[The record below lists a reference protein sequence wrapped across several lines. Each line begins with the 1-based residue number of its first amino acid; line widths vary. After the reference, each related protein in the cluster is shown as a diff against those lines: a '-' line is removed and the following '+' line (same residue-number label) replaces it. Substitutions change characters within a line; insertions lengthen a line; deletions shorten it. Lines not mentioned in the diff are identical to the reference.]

1 MSAIVVP
8 IVKYSYIDSHH
19 WNLDKP
25 SDVGNYT
32 RLILSTPSSGT
43 PVRLEPGRVNY
54 IRTGIRINPMASG
67 YRFRIENSP
76 IVKEAPFY
84 ILEYSNYEIDE
95 LYVKIISMRNIEL
108 DYRRVIA
115 QIVVEANP
123 IILHQTVI
131 SSYTGASSTT
141 VISGAGA
148 SSAGGT
154 ASSTVREP
162 TTMFSSDSDS
172 D

>member
-1 MSAIVVP
+1 MASASSVVP
-8 IVKYSYIDSHH
+8 IVKYSYIDHHH

-25 SDVGNYT
+25 SDVGNYS
-32 RLILSTPSSGT
+32 RLILTTPTGGT
-43 PVRLEPGRVNY
+43 PVRLEPGRINY

-84 ILEYSNYEIDE
+84 ILEYSNYEMDE
-95 LYVKIISMRNIEL
+95 LYVKIISMRNMEL
-108 DYRRVIA
+108 DPHRVVG

-123 IILHQTVI
+123 IILHQNVVP
-131 SSYTGASSTT
+131 SYTGASTVARTT
-141 VISGAGA
+141 E
-148 SSAGGT
+148 
-154 ASSTVREP
+154 TVS
-162 TTMFSSDSDS
+162 MFSSDSDS

>member
-1 MSAIVVP
+1 MATVVP

-25 SDVGNYT
+25 SDVGNYA
-32 RLILSTPSSGT
+32 RLILTTPTGGT
-43 PVRLEPGRVNY
+43 PVRLEPGMINY

-84 ILEYSNYEIDE
+84 ILEYSNYEMDE
-95 LYVKIISMRNIEL
+95 LYVKIVSMRNMEL
-108 DYRRVIA
+108 DPHRVVA

-123 IILHQTVI
+123 IILHQCVLP
-131 SSYTGASSTT
+131 SYTGAST
-141 VISGAGA
+141 
-148 SSAGGT
+148 T
-154 ASSTVREP
+154 ASLSRGSTPVAR
-162 TTMFSSDSDS
+162 TTETVSMFSSDSES

>member
-1 MSAIVVP
+1 MASASTVVP
-8 IVKYSYIDSHH
+8 IVKYSYIDHHH

-25 SDVGNYT
+25 SDVGNYF
-32 RLILSTPSSGT
+32 RLILTTPTSGT
-43 PVRLEPGRVNY
+43 PVSLEPGRINY

-84 ILEYSNYEIDE
+84 ILEYSNYEMDE
-95 LYVKIISMRNIEL
+95 LYVKIISMRNMEL
-108 DYRRVIA
+108 DPHRVVG

-123 IILHQTVI
+123 IILHQCVI
-131 SSYTGASSTT
+131 PSYTGAST
-141 VISGAGA
+141 
-148 SSAGGT
+148 T
-154 ASSTVREP
+154 ASLGRGARITETV
-162 TTMFSSDSDS
+162 TMFSSDSDS

>member
-1 MSAIVVP
+1 MASASNVVP
-8 IVKYSYIDSHH
+8 IVKYSYIDHHH

-25 SDVGNYT
+25 SDVGNYA
-32 RLILSTPSSGT
+32 RLILTTPTGGT
-43 PVRLEPGRVNY
+43 PIRLEPGRINY

-84 ILEYSNYEIDE
+84 ILEYSNYEMDE
-95 LYVKIISMRNIEL
+95 LYVKIISMRNMEL
-108 DYRRVIA
+108 DPHRVVG

-123 IILHQTVI
+123 FILHQNVLP
-131 SSYTGASSTT
+131 SYTGASTT
-141 VISGAGA
+141 VSPGRGAR
-148 SSAGGT
+148 T
-154 ASSTVREP
+154 TETVS
-162 TTMFSSDSDS
+162 MFSSDSDS